1 MEIKQ
6 QDFAW
11 KQLKNFYRW
20 ILITRLTTNQFC
32 IVLEKLK
39 ITVNPIIAI
48 KKRRWDKKYCCQIL
62 DRIKISNVIADRRT
76 KLNKSFEY
84 FHLKRIVEIKTIA
97 KPVSIPTN
105 LPEL

>member
-6 QDFAW
+6 QDLTW
-11 KQLKNFYRW
+11 RQLNNFYRW
-20 ILITRLTTNQFC
+20 ILIKLLTTNQLCMVF
-32 IVLEKLK
+32 EKLK

-76 KLNKSFEY
+76 KLNKSFEC
-84 FHLKRIVEIKTIA
+84 FHLKRIAAIKTIA